1 MIEFDSISQLDVK
14 FGAIFNTVVLLPL
27 ECVT

>member
-14 FGAIFNTVVLLPL
+14 IGAIFDAVVLLPL